1 MPAKLIIVCLDTL
14 NGKLVK
20 GVNFRGMKEI
30 GDPVKFA
37 KRYEE
42 QGADE
47 LVFLDI
53 GATPQG
59 KATLLEVVQRV
70 AERISIPLAVGG
82 GIRSVE
88 DARAILDA
96 GASKVSV
103 NTAAVRM
110 PELLRE
116 LSLEFGRE
124 RVVSAIDGKVIAEG
138 KWEVCVSGGMKPT
151 GIDMI
156 EWARRVKSLGAGEIL
171 YTGVHTDGTQEGYDI
186 EGTRA
191 IAEAV
196 GIPIIASG
204 GAGKLEHIYEV
215 LTNGKADAAL
225 AASIFHFGTYSVEEV
240 KRYLRKRGVS
250 VRL

>member
-1 MPAKLIIVCLDTL
+1 MYKRIIPCLDTKY
-14 NGKLVK
+14 GKLVK
-20 GVNFRGMKEI
+20 GVCFRDVKEV
-30 GDPVKFA
+30 GQPAEFA
-37 KRYEE
+37 KRYEKD
-42 QGADE
+42 GADE
-47 LVFLDI
+47 LVLLDI
-53 GATPQG
+53 AATPEN
-59 KATLLEVVQRV
+59 KPTLLEVVRKV
-70 AERISIPLAVGG
+70 ASVISIPLAVGG

-103 NTAAVRM
+103 NTAAVRK

-116 LSLEFGRE
+116 LSQEFGRG
-124 RVVSAIDGKVIAEG
+124 RVVNAIDGKVIAEG

-156 EWARRVKSLGAGEIL
+156 EWARRVESLGAGEIL

-191 IAEAV
+191 IVEAV
-196 GIPIIASG
+196 DIPVIASG

-215 LTNGKADAAL
+215 LTDGKADAAL
-225 AASIFHFGTYSVEEV
+225 AASIFHFGTYTVEKV
-240 KRYLRKRGVS
+240 KHYLRERGVA
-250 VRL
+250 VRV

>member
-1 MPAKLIIVCLDTL
+1 MYKRIIPCLDTRY
-14 NGKLVK
+14 GKLVK
-20 GVNFRGMKEI
+20 GVCFKDVKEV
-30 GDPVKFA
+30 GAPAEFA
-37 KRYEE
+37 KRYEKD
-42 QGADE
+42 GADE
-47 LVFLDI
+47 LVLLDI
-53 GATPQG
+53 AATPEN
-59 KATLLEVVQRV
+59 KPTLLEAVRKV
-70 AERISIPLAVGG
+70 ASVISIPLAVGG
-82 GIRSVE
+82 GVRSVE

-103 NTAAVRM
+103 NTAAVRR

-225 AASIFHFGTYSVEEV
+225 AASIFHFGTYTIEEV
-240 KRYLRKRGVS
+240 KRYLRERGVS

>member
-1 MPAKLIIVCLDTL
+1 MYKRVISCLDTKH
-14 NGKLVK
+14 GKLVK
-20 GVNFRGMKEI
+20 GVCFR
-30 GDPVKFA
+30 DVKDVGTPAEFA
-37 KRYEE
+37 KRYEND
-42 QGADE
+42 GADE

-53 GATPQG
+53 AATPEN
-59 KATLLEVVQRV
+59 KPTLLEAVRKV
-70 AERISIPLAVGG
+70 ASVISIPLAVGG

-96 GASKVSV
+96 GASKISV

-156 EWARRVKSLGAGEIL
+156 EWAKRVESLGAGEIL

-191 IAEAV
+191 IAEAI

-225 AASIFHFGTYSVEEV
+225 AASIFHFGTYTIEEV